1 MKALALP
8 RDDRGL
14 VAAGAILTLLAY
26 PPFHLI
32 VPSFVCLVPA
42 VMLIERGGT
51 DPRPLRRQLVQGFW
65 FGLAM
70 HGLVLYWIAVALWH
84 FTKQSVLGYAATI
97 LILAMWTGV
106 VFALTGWVVRATKLG
121 IGLAFPVL
129 WTAVEWIIGHQG
141 DIEFPWLGLG
151 TSLTG
156 FPVLV
161 QIADLVGAR
170 GVTFALAAANA
181 ALALAWLKRADRAR
195 ARRLVT
201 GVAVG
206 IAMAAA
212 YGAVRMRT
220 IETRP
225 LGTVTLLQPAVGFQE
240 KWDADLRQT
249 IAADL
254 FAFHARAL
262 HETDP
267 DLVLWPEAALP
278 GFLDGYPAWEE
289 RIRLLTAASGVPVVV
304 GGIDLRKLSRE
315 DYEYFNAAF
324 VFDRDGRREN
334 SAPYHKRHLVP
345 IVERVPF
352 VNPRWF
358 ASLRWFGGFGV
369 GAPGDVYAVGIG
381 RFGILI
387 CYESAFEDVTR
398 RYRRNGAD
406 FVANIT
412 NDAWFGNTAAPY
424 QHAAHLVMRAIENRV
439 GIARAANTGISEF
452 VDPLGRVSHAT
463 RLGERTMVS
472 GAVRTS
478 NVRTFYTTMGD
489 WVGTLALAGT
499 LWLCGA
505 AWWADRVRR
514 RAP

>member
-1 MKALALP
+1 
-8 RDDRGL
+8 
-14 VAAGAILTLLAY
+14 
-26 PPFHLI
+26 
-32 VPSFVCLVPA
+32 
-42 VMLIERGGT
+42 
-51 DPRPLRRQLVQGFW
+51 
-65 FGLAM
+65 
-70 HGLVLYWIAVALWH
+70 
-84 FTKQSVLGYAATI
+84 
-97 LILAMWTGV
+97 
-106 VFALTGWVVRATKLG
+106 
-121 IGLAFPVL
+121 
-129 WTAVEWIIGHQG
+129 
-141 DIEFPWLGLG
+141 
-151 TSLTG
+151 
-156 FPVLV
+156 
-161 QIADLVGAR
+161 
-170 GVTFALAAANA
+170 
-181 ALALAWLKRADRAR
+181 
-195 ARRLVT
+195 
-201 GVAVG
+201 
-206 IAMAAA
+206 
-212 YGAVRMRT
+212 
-220 IETRP
+220 
-225 LGTVTLLQPAVGFQE
+225 
-240 KWDADLRQT
+240 
-249 IAADL
+249 
-254 FAFHARAL
+254 
-262 HETDP
+262 
-267 DLVLWPEAALP
+267 
-278 GFLDGYPAWEE
+278 
-289 RIRLLTAASGVPVVV
+289 
-304 GGIDLRKLSRE
+304 
-315 DYEYFNAAF
+315 
-324 VFDRDGRREN
+324 
-334 SAPYHKRHLVP
+334 
-345 IVERVPF
+345 VPF

-489 WVGTLALAGT
+489 WVGTLALAGS